1 MRVVN
6 RAQLVRDIKG
16 LDQKV
21 LKSALGRAV
30 TAGSKVFQKEILQKV
45 PSRTGNLRRHIMRET
60 LRGKN
65 AFGREVEG
73 QTGLFLN
80 KGDKSTPYYGVIIDA
95 GFSIVT
101 TGRYVPMLK
110 KRLRADTA
118 GPKTTPQAQRRV
130 VRKVPGRHFISGSF
144 VTGREQAISVTESK
158 LAEALTKAW
167 GSIGK

>member
-6 RAQLVRDIKG
+6 RAQMVRDLQG

-30 TAGSKVFQKEILQKV
+30 TAGSKVFQKEILQRV
-45 PSRTGNLRRHIMRET
+45 PSRTGNLRRHILRET

-73 QTGLFLN
+73 QAGLFLN
-80 KGDKSTPYYGVIIDA
+80 RNEKNSPYYGVILES
-95 GFSIVT
+95 GFSVVT

-110 KRLRADTA
+110 RRLKASTP
-118 GPKTTPQAQRRV
+118 GPKQTPKAQRRV

-144 VTGREQAISVTESK
+144 TVGKDKAISETENKIS
-158 LAEALTKAW
+158 EALLKSW